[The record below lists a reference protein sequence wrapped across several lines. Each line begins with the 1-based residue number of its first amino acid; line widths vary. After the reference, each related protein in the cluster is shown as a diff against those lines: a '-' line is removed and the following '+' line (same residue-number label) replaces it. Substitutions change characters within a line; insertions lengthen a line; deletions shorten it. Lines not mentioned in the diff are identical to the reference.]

1 MSKHTIDHLSPLQ
14 IRSATAYNTA
24 MAGFVTASGTLTGEN
39 FAEEGLDFRSVSE
52 PMAVSA
58 WTPVVGDATATTSAN
73 SAWHTLLHDGV
84 DIETSGPTITV
95 AAGEKLEV
103 QAELEV
109 ISNGTGAGMTADGYF
124 AGIRLVYNHS
134 GGVVT
139 LTDTEVRFY
148 SGTTTRPDATLVTFA
163 VINGPLTIN
172 HSTGHYIRVQLQ
184 GPAAGVVRYCRPKL
198 FGTIYRRA
206 S

>member
-1 MSKHTIDHLSPLQ
+1 MSKHTISHLSPLQ

-24 MAGFVTASGTLTGEN
+24 MAGFVTASGTLTGDN
-39 FAEEGLDFRSVSE
+39 FAEEGLDARSVSE

-58 WTPVVGDATATTSAN
+58 WTPVVGDATATTSSD

-84 DIETSGPTITV
+84 DIETSGSTITV

-109 ISNGTGAGMTADGYF
+109 FSNATGAGMTADGQS
-124 AGIRLVYNHS
+124 AAIRLIYNVGS
-134 GGVVT
+134 GVVA
-139 LTDTEVRFY
+139 LSDTEMEFV
-148 SGTTTRPDATLVTFA
+148 SSPTRQPNGTLVTFA
-163 VINGPLTIN
+163 VLNGPVTIN
-172 HSTGHYIRVQLQ
+172 HSSGHYIRVQLR
-184 GPAAGVVRYCRPKL
+184 GPSSGLVRYCRPKL